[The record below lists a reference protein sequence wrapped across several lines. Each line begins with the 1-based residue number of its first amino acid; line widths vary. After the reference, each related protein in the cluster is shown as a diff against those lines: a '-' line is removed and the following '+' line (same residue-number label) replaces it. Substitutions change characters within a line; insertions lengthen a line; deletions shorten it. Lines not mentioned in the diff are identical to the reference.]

1 MQETLFIIHVFR
13 RLCEGFTGLSLM
25 LVLRATA
32 SARPNLT
39 RGPRLIVWG
48 LALALLAFGL
58 SGCSSPVRVLC
69 PSLVTYSATDQTTLR
84 GELASAPLPM
94 THRFMRDY
102 GGLRD
107 QVRACQGS
115 K

>member
-1 MQETLFIIHVFR
+1 MRPCDREP
-13 RLCEGFTGLSLM
+13 EKGFMRVM
-25 LVLRATA
+25 LWGAVL
-32 SARPNLT
+32 
-39 RGPRLIVWG
+39 GV
-48 LALALLAFGL
+48 ALVAL
-58 SGCSSPVRVLC
+58 SGCTRPVRVLC
-69 PSLVTYSATDQTTLR
+69 PSLVTYSAADQSTLS

-107 QVRACQGS
+107 QVRACEAA

>member
-1 MQETLFIIHVFR
+1 MQEIQFIIHAFR

-25 LVLRATA
+25 LVLWATA
-32 SARPNLT
+32 SAKPNLT
-39 RGPRLIVWG
+39 RGPRMIVWG
-48 LALALLAFGL
+48 LALTLLAFGL
-58 SGCSSPVRVLC
+58 SGCSRPVRVLC
-69 PSLVTYSATDQTTLR
+69 PSLLTYSATDESTLR
-84 GELASAPLPM
+84 TELASAPLPM

-107 QVRACQGS
+107 QVRACEGS